1 MNSDVPFTRH
11 RPIRLFFK
19 GMLLPL
25 LFVLIATMQ
34 SRQAAVAADK
44 LNKPYNLD
52 PTGTP
57 TGTRTPTSQ
66 PTSTVTLRPIAT
78 PPPPT
83 RIPTSEPTA
92 IPTPVP
98 VLQPASDGV
107 KRTANVPILMYHYI
121 SAPPNPND
129 KIRIGLSVSPEHFDA
144 QMKLLADNGYQS
156 ITLLDLYQYLAAG
169 RDLPAKPIVLTF
181 DDGYVDNYEN
191 AYPILQKYGL
201 IGTFFVLTES
211 SDYADPNYMSWP
223 MIKEMSDNG
232 MDIEL
237 HSKDHIDLRYC
248 SYECLIFQII
258 GGRQSIEGHT
268 GRPVNF
274 MAYPSGKYNDTLL
287 RFLNTNNFWA
297 AVTTINGR
305 IHSLSES
312 LLWTRLRVPGQLTP
326 EGFAKLLGI
335 TNK

>member
-1 MNSDVPFTRH
+1 MKSDVPFTRH
-11 RPIRLFFK
+11 RRIRLFFK
-19 GMLLPL
+19 GMLIPL
-25 LFVLIATMQ
+25 LFVLIASRQ
-34 SRQAAVAADK
+34 FRQAAVAADK
-44 LNKPYNLD
+44 LNKPYELD
-52 PTGTP
+52 PTGTH
-57 TGTRTPTSQ
+57 TPTA
-66 PTSTVTLRPIAT
+66 TLRPTVTASPTVT
-78 PPPPT
+78 PFPPT
-83 RIPTSEPTA
+83 LTSTIDPTVVS
-92 IPTPVP
+92 TPVP
-98 VLQPASDGV
+98 ASRPAPDGV
-107 KRTANVPILMYHYI
+107 KRKANVPVLMYHYI
-121 SAPPNPND
+121 SAPPDPND
-129 KIRIGLSVSPEHFDA
+129 RIRIGLSVSPEHFDA
-144 QMKLLADNGYQS
+144 QMKLLADNGYHT

-169 RDLPAKPIVLTF
+169 RNLPAKPIILTF

-201 IGTFFVLTES
+201 VGTFFVLTAPP
-211 SDYADPNYMSWP
+211 DYADPNYMSWP

-305 IHSLSES
+305 VHSLSDS
-312 LLWTRLRVPGQLTP
+312 LLWTRLRVSGQLTF
-326 EGFAKLLGI
+326 EGFTKLLGI

>member
-1 MNSDVPFTRH
+1 
-11 RPIRLFFK
+11 
-19 GMLLPL
+19 MLIPL
-25 LFVLIATMQ
+25 IFVLISAIQ
-34 SRQAAVAADK
+34 PWQANVAAGN
-44 LNKPYNLD
+44 LNKPIDLDD
-52 PTGTP
+52 PTE
-57 TGTRTPTSQ
+57 TRTPT
-66 PTSTVTLRPIAT
+66 TTLRPTVTASPTVT
-78 PPPPT
+78 PFPLTPMPT
-83 RIPTSEPTA
+83 LGPTA
-92 IPTPVP
+92 VPTPVP
-98 VLQPASDGV
+98 ASPPAPDGI

-129 KIRIGLSVSPEHFDA
+129 TIRVGLSVPPEYFAA
-144 QMKLLADNGYQS
+144 QMKLLADNGYHT
-156 ITLLDLYQYLAAG
+156 ITLLDLYQYLATG
-169 RDLPAKPIVLTF
+169 RDLPDKPIVLTF

-191 AYPILQKYGL
+191 AFPILQTYGL
-201 IGTFFVLTES
+201 VGTFFVLTDP
-211 SDYADPNYMSWP
+211 SDYADPNYLSWP
-223 MIKEMSDNG
+223 TIKEMSDNG

-297 AVTTINGR
+297 AVTTVNGR
-305 IHSLSES
+305 IHSLSDS
-312 LLWTRLRVPGQLTP
+312 LIWTRLRISGQITP